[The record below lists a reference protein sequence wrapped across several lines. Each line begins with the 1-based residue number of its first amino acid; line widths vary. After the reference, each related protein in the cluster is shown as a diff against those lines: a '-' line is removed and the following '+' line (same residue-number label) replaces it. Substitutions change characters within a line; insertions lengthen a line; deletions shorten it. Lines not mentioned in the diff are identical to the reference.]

1 MLILLALIIATVV
14 GMGRSAL
21 IFLGLYKDPIL
32 WTFEQYGPDERLPLP
47 LITLLLWIGAF
58 VVFIGFWISTY
69 LPLPFPLVTLG
80 MGLVVLALLCL
91 YYYSVIW
98 KGYYRLVRLPRWHH
112 ELLERTTRYER
123 RRIAYMW
130 LHLPWRLRLLYNSSD
145 QAFLIWADFVIMG
158 TIREEESDIFDEHFY
173 AGR

>member
-1 MLILLALIIATVV
+1 MVILLVLVIMTVV

-47 LITLLLWIGAF
+47 LLTLLIWVGTFIVLMGVGA
-58 VVFIGFWISTY
+58 STY
-69 LPLPFPLVTLG
+69 VRLPFPLIGLG
-80 MGLVVLALLCL
+80 IGLFVIALVGM

-98 KGYYRLVRLPRWHH
+98 KTYYSVVRLPRWHH
-112 ELLERTTRYER
+112 DLLERTTRYER

-145 QAFLIWADFVIMG
+145 QAFRIWVDFVIMG
-158 TIREEESDIFDEHFY
+158 TIREEESEVFDEHFY

>member
-1 MLILLALIIATVV
+1 MIILLALIIATIV

-32 WTFEQYGPDERLPLP
+32 WTFEQYGPDERVPLP
-47 LITLLLWIGAF
+47 LITLLMWVGAF
-58 VVFIGFWISTY
+58 IIGIGFWISTY

-80 MGLVVLALLCL
+80 MGMVTISLVGL

-98 KGYYRLVRLPRWHH
+98 RPYYHFVRLPRWHH

-158 TIREEESDIFDEHFY
+158 TIREEESEVFDEHFY